1 MSEQT
6 RIRPARESDLEAILQ
21 IYAEDDLREARAPT
35 RVTKTPAP
43 EPALPEPA
51 LGAATRE
58 GSTTPTDREWCAFRA
73 ILPDPDNQLHVA
85 ELEGRVVGTFQLT
98 FMTLLGR
105 GGCQVAQLENV
116 FVRSGTRSRG
126 VGAAMVTWAI
136 EEARRRGALR
146 VQLTS
151 NLERLQ
157 AHRFY
162 ERLGFRATHKGM
174 KLYLG

>member
-1 MSEQT
+1 MMEQT
-6 RIRPARESDLEAILQ
+6 LIRPARESDLEAILQ
-21 IYAEDDLREARAPT
+21 IYAEDELLREARPT
-35 RVTKTPAP
+35 GVASAPAP
-43 EPALPEPA
+43 SAPS
-51 LGAATRE
+51 E
-58 GSTTPTDREWCAFRA
+58 GGVTPTDRERRAFRA

-116 FVRSGTRSRG
+116 FVHSDTRSRG
-126 VGAAMVTWAI
+126 VGASMMTWAI
-136 EEARRRGALR
+136 QEARRRGALR
-146 VQLTS
+146 LQLTS
-151 NLERLQ
+151 NLKRLQ

>member
-1 MSEQT
+1 MTERT
-6 RIRPARESDLEAILQ
+6 LIRPARESDLEAILQ
-21 IYAEDDLREARAPT
+21 IYAEDELLREARPTGVAPAPAPT
-35 RVTKTPAP
+35 APAP
-43 EPALPEPA
+43 PAMSA
-51 LGAATRE
+51 
-58 GSTTPTDREWCAFRA
+58 GSVTPTDRERRAFRA

-116 FVRSGTRSRG
+116 FVHSDTRSRG
-126 VGAAMVTWAI
+126 VGASMVTWAI
-136 EEARRRGALR
+136 REARRRGALR
-146 VQLTS
+146 LQLTS
-151 NLERLQ
+151 NLKRLQ

>member
-1 MSEQT
+1 MTEQT
-6 RIRPARESDLEAILQ
+6 RIRPARESDLQAILQ
-21 IYAEDDLREARAPT
+21 IYEEDDLREARTPT
-35 RVTKTPAP
+35 AVTKPPAGD
-43 EPALPEPA
+43 PALPDPPSDP
-51 LGAATRE
+51 GMRE
-58 GSTTPTDREWCAFRA
+58 GSVAPTDRERRAFRA

-116 FVRSGTRSRG
+116 FVHSGTRSRG
-126 VGAAMVTWAI
+126 VGAAMVSWAI

-151 NLERLQ
+151 NLKRLQ

>member
-1 MSEQT
+1 MTEQT
-6 RIRPARESDLEAILQ
+6 LIRPARESDLEAILQ
-21 IYAEDDLREARAPT
+21 IYAEDELLHEARPTGVAPAPAPAAFSVPPDLRAG
-35 RVTKTPAP
+35 RV
-43 EPALPEPA
+43 
-51 LGAATRE
+51 
-58 GSTTPTDREWCAFRA
+58 TPTDRERRAFRA

-85 ELEGRVVGTFQLT
+85 ELGGRVVGTFQLT

-116 FVRSGTRSRG
+116 FVQSGTRSRG
-126 VGAAMVTWAI
+126 VGASMVTWAI
-136 EEARRRGALR
+136 QEARRRGALR
-146 VQLTS
+146 LQLTS